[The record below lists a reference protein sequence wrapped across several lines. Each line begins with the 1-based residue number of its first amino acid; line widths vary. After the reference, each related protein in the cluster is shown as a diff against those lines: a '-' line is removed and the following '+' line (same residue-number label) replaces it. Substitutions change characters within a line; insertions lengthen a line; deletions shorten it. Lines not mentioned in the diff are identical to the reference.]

1 MENEVKIA
9 VFKEKKI
16 RKIIRKKDNMVICRH
31 DYKSA
36 IKVGNV
42 DYACPLCK
50 KLLDPLE
57 WFFMNNF
64 EFVEVFSEDKKVA
77 IAGGTVAGRAKKDI
91 ERKSDRPVIS
101 KH

>member
-57 WFFMNNF
+57 WFFMNSF
-64 EFVEVFSEDKKVA
+64 EFVDVNVLEEDRNKLCAKTKKA
-77 IAGGTVAGRAKKDI
+77 NK
-91 ERKSDRPVIS
+91 
-101 KH
+101 